1 MSPRLTFLSRLQD
14 LARERPDHPALVSA
28 DRVILFRE
36 LALLVEAAAAHL
48 DGVMPD
54 NGRPVGVT
62 ITDEIEHLVAVL
74 GLMAAGRSVITLG
87 SHETEPSRATLAAR
101 AGVTLVLAD
110 ADHGAPQGVAAA
122 IWPGSLALPPAI
134 SPRPAGP
141 AMSPTL
147 LLSTS
152 GTMGGA
158 NLIPFSEAQ
167 IALQSLR
174 HPEYDTER
182 LLRLASI
189 EYNNSKR
196 HRLYCL
202 WMGGTNVFRP
212 AGALASAIDFA
223 LDHDVSCLDISR
235 MHVSEILTLPDP
247 ARLKDVKVRTGGSEV
262 PWDLRRRVLAEVTP
276 QLFVRYATSEFG
288 AVAMAGPGDHDEE
301 APCGRPVSG
310 VALEVVDDDGP
321 LAVGEIGEIRL
332 RAEGMAT
339 GYFENPEMTAL
350 RFRDGWFYPGD
361 AGRLRPDGQVVVLGR
376 KDGMINLN
384 GINIFPAEIEQV
396 LERHPDVAASAALPI
411 ASGIHGQIPVAVVE
425 LKPGATVTTAG
436 LMAYAR
442 EKLAVRTP
450 RRILIVEAMPRNPQ
464 GKILRGEIAY
474 LFRSRRD

>member
-1 MSPRLTFLSRLQD
+1 MSLRLTFLSRLRE
-14 LARERPDHPALVSA
+14 LARERPDHPALLSA

-36 LALLVEAAAAHL
+36 LAPLVETAAAHL
-48 DGVMPD
+48 HSVTPD

-62 ITDEIEHLVAVL
+62 ITDEIEHLIAVL
-74 GLMAAGRSVITLG
+74 GLMAAGRSLITLG
-87 SHETEPSRATLAAR
+87 SHETEQSRATLATR
-101 AGVTLVLAD
+101 AGVTVVLAD
-110 ADHGAPQGVAAA
+110 ADHAAPADLTVATWPVAAA
-122 IWPGSLALPPAI
+122 LSADSTGSLPDPA
-134 SPRPAGP
+134 A
-141 AMSPTL
+141 SPTL

-167 IALQSLR
+167 IAAQALR

-247 ARLKDVKVRTGGSEV
+247 ARLKGVKVRTGGSEV

-276 QLFVRYATSEFG
+276 LLFVRYATSEFG

-310 VALEVVDDDGP
+310 VALEIVGDDGP
-321 LAVGEIGEIRL
+321 LPVGAIGEIRL

-339 GYFENPEMTAL
+339 GYFENPELTAR

-361 AGRLRPDGQVVVLGR
+361 AGRLRPDGQIVVLGR

-396 LERHPDVAASAALPI
+396 LEQHPEVAAAAALPI

-425 LKPGATVTTAG
+425 LKVGATVTTAG